1 MPSEILHWCLESS
14 LRWGAFPDYP
24 GSPPGPLL
32 ITFHLKAPALLNSAE
47 EAVGKHH
54 CLHRERKGVL
64 GRFSDSYCEIPSY
77 SAPVGGEDW
86 PFCLFC
92 LPAASLMNRFPSR
105 FSAMTLLSQCY
116 CTQASWWAG
125 LVFRVTESSGL
136 IGVKCHK
143 KGRNKVR
150 RSPGNRGG
158 GGGCW
163 GQGERRRA
171 SLYCMTGGPV
181 QVSAKRAG
189 HSQELECKV
198 SCSKTLRAEKT
209 PSCSSDSCADFCR
222 GSEGLKWARPTCSA
236 PPCAPRGTVA
246 ADQGAL
252 LPAAPAGSGARTSVQ
267 P

>member
-1 MPSEILHWCLESS
+1 MRSISWLPGVSPRPSPHRFPSQSS
-14 LRWGAFPDYP
+14 CSPEFCWGGCGEASLPSS
-24 GSPPGPLL
+24 G
-32 ITFHLKAPALLNSAE
+32 E
-47 EAVGKHH
+47 E
-54 CLHRERKGVL
+54 GVL

-77 SAPVGGEDW
+77 SGPVGGEDW

-92 LPAASLMNRFPSR
+92 FPAASLMNRFPSR
-105 FSAMTLLSQCY
+105 FSAVTLLSQCY

-150 RSPGNRGG
+150 RSPGNRGRG
-158 GGGCW
+158 GGG
-163 GQGERRRA
+163 GLGERRRD
-171 SLYCMTGGPV
+171 SPYCMTGGPV

-198 SCSKTLRAEKT
+198 SCSKTLRTEKT

-236 PPCAPRGTVA
+236 PLPSKGHHGCRSGCSASCSACRERSQNFGAALDTV
-246 ADQGAL
+246 GL
-252 LPAAPAGSGARTSVQ
+252 
-267 P
+267 